1 MAHLQGLWQQRQ
13 GFLTAAAKREQ
24 RHLAEA
30 EAEVLRHVAKLVPEA
45 EVPDGRH
52 REVFKIDL
60 SSMREKW
67 MLALRKGF
75 RSCSSESFLFLLPS
89 FFFFSFLFLSF
100 LTSLLSLSHF
110 SSHFWSHFPFWS
122 SGFGGIIFCTSW
134 VPLKIGFIRGQ
145 KDKQATRGR
154 SHLYYTVFTVRFT
167 SFIPFQTI
175 PVFGSWMLLERAEKQ
190 NWCLKRIRQKK
201 ELCAVRCLSTNFWV
215 EHTCAEDACK

>member
-1 MAHLQGLWQQRQ
+1 MYIYIYKIIQIYLVRSFLINIIIIITIVFILLSLYHCIIIGDVFMAHLQGLWQQRQ

-154 SHLYYTVFTVRFT
+154 SHLYYTV
-167 SFIPFQTI
+167 SLQ
-175 PVFGSWMLLERAEKQ
+175 
-190 NWCLKRIRQKK
+190 
-201 ELCAVRCLSTNFWV
+201 
-215 EHTCAEDACK
+215 